1 MCVFAA
7 AAAAGVMSAST
18 AATLSLATTAIGG
31 LVQAYGAMQ
40 EGKAQQQMYNY
51 QAAVDRNNAAD
62 AIERGKVEEDQ
73 HRMKVAQVK
82 ASQRVGFAASGIDLG
97 SDNVVD
103 TLSDTAMMGE
113 LDALTIRNNAQR
125 ESTNY
130 LNSATGK
137 TAAGKNARSAGN
149 MTAMST
155 VLGTGATVS
164 DRWSEYKRVG
174 TF

>member
-7 AAAAGVMSAST
+7 AAAAGMMSAST

-31 LVQAYGAMQ
+31 LVQAYGAVQ
-40 EGKAQQQMYNY
+40 SGKAQQQMYNY

-62 AIERGKVEEDQ
+62 AIERGKVEEEQ
-73 HRMKVAQVK
+73 HRLKVQQVK

-113 LDALTIRNNAQR
+113 LDALTIRSNAQR

-130 LNSATGK
+130 LNSATGNV
-137 TAAGKNARSAGN
+137 AAGRNARSAGN
-149 MTAMST
+149 MTAMT
-155 VLGTGATVS
+155 TILGTGATVA